1 MFLHMDFQQNMYVC
15 GCPAATNALS
25 LHLLPFSAAGVRL
38 VIELKRGFSHELVLN
53 QLYNSTRLQLK
64 FAANMV
70 SMLLSAVSN

>member
-1 MFLHMDFQQNMYVC
+1 MFLHMDCQQDMYVC
-15 GCPAATNALS
+15 GCPAAIIALS